1 MHSASVIFGRRV
13 ESGSD
18 RNVEIEHWDPAR
30 ALYLRFLA
38 ASGPFLAGDA
48 LLLIAS
54 SCRLS
59 RLRSN
64 SNWTRST
71 KVERETGFEPATS
84 TLAIKSSGIVFRRAA
99 CPFCVCFIWLY
110 SDPLERRCRS
120 GGAGAEAGPSCPP
133 IPSGGLQM
141 GSRDPG
147 RCLGLAS
154 GFQVSRRRPVG
165 CWGGHFALRGRG

>member
-1 MHSASVIFGRRV
+1 MHSASAIFGRRV

-30 ALYLRFLA
+30 ALYLRFWPPPGRFWLVTRSYSSRHLA
-38 ASGPFLAGDA
+38 A
-48 LLLIAS
+48 IAAPI
-54 SCRLS
+54 
-59 RLRSN
+59 N